1 MFEISC
7 CCVPPWVPLETNPRP
22 LDQSYID
29 LRSPLSLS
37 LSLIAL
43 QQTRVS
49 VSESIFTLDCFSSSS
64 DWARLTWSAKTGP
77 FSQHLAEDLLTSCSI
92 FLFEVCNITDTG
104 SLLGLLQL
112 RFWIFFC
119 LISSVE
125 KLTYEHCQ
133 TKPLFSQKWANKQ
146 FYYQKKK
153 RVKCIFE
160 AFISLQRVMQTA
172 HLLLTANNTWH
183 LNQSQSVWFAIQSV
197 PIPHTFLI
205 IIKTFVKIY
214 IYNW

>member
-133 TKPLFSQKWANKQ
+133 TKPLFSQKLANKQ

-153 RVKCIFE
+153 SQVHFWS
-160 AFISLQRVMQTA
+160 F
-172 HLLLTANNTWH
+172 HLTAESHANCSPVTNSKHLTFKSITKCVICNTKC
-183 LNQSQSVWFAIQSV
+183 SYTSYF
-197 PIPHTFLI
+197 PHNYKNI
-205 IIKTFVKIY
+205 CKNIY
-214 IYNW
+214 I